1 METIIINANDAG
13 QRLDS
18 FLKKIMPCTCAGLIY
33 KYIRTNKI
41 KLNSKKAKP
50 DIRLCEGDEIKYFGD
65 SSLLQNKKF
74 TPVKYSL
81 DVIYED
87 ENILAVNK
95 PAGLPCQSD
104 ANHHTDTLVDYIKS
118 YLFEKGEYNP
128 KSEMSF
134 SPALCNR
141 LDFNTAGMCIAAKNA
156 ESLRIMNAKIK
167 SREVR
172 RFYMCVTDGIPSP
185 KSGTIQT
192 RIKKDSSTNVS
203 HIVSEGG
210 KSAETRYT
218 VLKDNGKNALVELEI
233 ISGRSHQIRL
243 HMASIG
249 CPVSGDPKYGFGGK
263 GQKLISHKAIFAFK
277 TDAGRLNYL
286 RDREIR
292 TSRNSCE
299 LKFGNFG

>member
-1 METIIINANDAG
+1 MEIIIINANDAG

-18 FLKKIMPCTCAGLIY
+18 FLKKIMPCTSAGLIY

-41 KLNSKKAKP
+41 KLNSKKPKP
-50 DIRLCEGDEIKYFGD
+50 DTRLCEGDEIKYFGD

-74 TPVKYSL
+74 EPVKYSL
-81 DVIYED
+81 DVVYED

-104 ANHHTDTLVDYIKS
+104 ARHQRDTLADYVKS
-118 YLFEKGEYNP
+118 YLFEKGEYDPNG
-128 KSEMSF
+128 EMSF

-156 ESLRIMNAKIK
+156 ESLRILNAKIK

-172 RFYMCVTDGIPSP
+172 RFYMCVTEGVPP
-185 KSGTIQT
+185 EKSGIVKTQLQ
-192 RIKKDSSTNVS
+192 KDGGTNVS
-203 HIVSEGG
+203 HIVTNGG
-210 KSAETRYT
+210 KSAETHYM
-218 VLKDNGKNALVELEI
+218 VLKENGKNALVELEI
-233 ISGRSHQIRL
+233 ISGRSHQIRV
-243 HMASIG
+243 HMAHLG

-286 RDREIR
+286 KDKEIK
-292 TSRNSCE
+292 TESRLSI
-299 LKFGNFG
+299 